1 MKKAAVIMI
10 ILTAVFAFTMLGIFL
25 GRTTKDGTISVY
37 TANSVR
43 SETVDNEEPKPAGL
57 ININTA
63 TVEELQQLPGIGEVT
78 ANAIIAYREEK
89 GPFQIKR
96 DLLKVKGIG
105 EKTYEELKNMITT
118 KEPD

>member
-89 GPFQIKR
+89 GP
-96 DLLKVKGIG
+96 LLKVKGIG